1 MQIKSGQRKITQNYK
16 NINNKRNNNNNYQQ
30 KKIIINNSADL
41 YKLPV
46 NVIKNSKIYDF
57 SGDYFN
63 EIYEEALKIERNN
76 GIKQLINLDNS
87 DTAEGEKYAKA
98 IEEIANR
105 IYSQNLIPD
114 IKIEQIENN
123 IYAFNDKEIKIK
135 FDKNGRLKLLDGTDL
150 EKWIIYTFH
159 NN

>member
-1 MQIKSGQRKITQNYK
+1 MQIKSGQKKITQNYK
-16 NINNKRNNNNNYQQ
+16 NINNKRNNNNYQP
-30 KKIIINNSADL
+30 KKIIINDSADL

-46 NVIKNSKIYDF
+46 NVIKNSKIYNF
-57 SGDYFN
+57 EGDYFD

-76 GIKQLINLDNS
+76 GIKKIINFDES
-87 DTAEGEKYAKA
+87 EQAEGEKYAKS
-98 IEEIANR
+98 IEEMVNR
-105 IYSQNLIPD
+105 IYSQNLIPE

-150 EKWIIYTFH
+150 EKWIIYTF
-159 NN
+159 NNN

>member
-1 MQIKSGQRKITQNYK
+1 MQIKSGQKKIAQNYK
-16 NINNKRNNNNNYQQ
+16 NINNKRNNNNYQP
-30 KKIIINNSADL
+30 KKIIINDSADL

-46 NVIKNSKIYDF
+46 NVIKNAKIYNF
-57 SGDYFN
+57 SGDYFD

-76 GIKQLINLDNS
+76 GIKKVINLDES
-87 DTAEGEKYAKA
+87 EQAEGEKYAKS
-98 IEEIANR
+98 IEDMVNR
-105 IYSQNLIPD
+105 IYSQNLIPE

-150 EKWIIYTFH
+150 EKWIIYTF
-159 NN
+159 NNN